1 MVESSLVEL
10 AIPDCPRCTDCSVYN
25 CNSLAT
31 RRFLHCAGCRRFCL
45 VFHVS
50 WSIQRVISDGRFGGD
65 KQRNGISSSGHWAH
79 FCSALLGTSLGFS
92 LQRSFSVYLYRTRK
106 QRLVG
111 EDIGDSAY
119 RSFPS
124 TNHDVVG

>member
-1 MVESSLVEL
+1 MVRGSESSLVEL
-10 AIPDCPRCTDCSVYN
+10 AIPDCPRC
-25 CNSLAT
+25 
-31 RRFLHCAGCRRFCL
+31 
-45 VFHVS
+45 
-50 WSIQRVISDGRFGGD
+50 
-65 KQRNGISSSGHWAH
+65 
-79 FCSALLGTSLGFS
+79 
-92 LQRSFSVYLYRTRK
+92 TRK